1 MGKFALRG
9 LAQSMYKELSPH
21 GIHVCHFVIDGGVR
35 PYPGESP
42 EAVPADSFTP
52 DAIATSY
59 MLTLAQPKGAWSWEI
74 ELRSKD
80 EKF

>member
-1 MGKFALRG
+1 
-9 LAQSMYKELSPH
+9 MYKELSPL

-35 PYPGESP
+35 PWPGENADELP
-42 EAVPADSFTP
+42 EGAFTA

-59 MLTLAQPKGAWSWEI
+59 MLALNQPKGAWSWEM
-74 ELRSKD
+74 ELRGKD

>member
-1 MGKFALRG
+1 M
-9 LAQSMYKELSPH
+9 AQAMYKELSPQ

-35 PYPGESP
+35 PYPGETL
-42 EAVPADSFTP
+42 ETLPADVFTA

-59 MLTLAQPKGAWSWEI
+59 MLALAQPKGAWSWEM